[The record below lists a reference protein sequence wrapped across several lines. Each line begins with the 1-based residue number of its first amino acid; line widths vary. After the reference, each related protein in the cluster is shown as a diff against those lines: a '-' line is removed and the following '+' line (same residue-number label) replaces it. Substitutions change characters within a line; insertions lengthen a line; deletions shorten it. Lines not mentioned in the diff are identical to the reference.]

1 VEREK
6 QTLRIHDSCVESVFK
21 GLKADKGKD
30 MSNARLPLQ
39 LGWVPWVFA
48 QLLFMGTMVSDAH
61 AADGKIY
68 VVREPGGVIRF
79 TTKPPGEGEQ
89 AEIFTARANGFSY
102 YRKAR
107 IKGGRRL
114 HSAAAY
120 ERAIHEAARQ
130 HRVDPN
136 LIKAVIHVESGF
148 NPRAVSP
155 KGAQGLMQLM
165 PGTARMLGVR
175 NAFVPEWNIH
185 GGTQY
190 LARLLKRY
198 GNEAHA
204 LAAYNAGDVPV
215 QRYNG
220 IPPYSETQNYVRRV
234 LHLKKQYTAVAHG

>member
-1 VEREK
+1 MLMT
-6 QTLRIHDSCVESVFK
+6 QAFLPSLC
-21 GLKADKGKD
+21 GL
-30 MSNARLPLQ
+30 
-39 LGWVPWVFA
+39 
-48 QLLFMGTMVSDAH
+48 LLAIVMMASEGH

-79 TTKPPGEGEQ
+79 TTKPPEEGEQ

-102 YRKAR
+102 YRKTR
-107 IKGGRRL
+107 MKGGRRL

-120 ERAIHEAARQ
+120 ERAIHDAARR

-165 PGTARMLGVR
+165 PSTARMLGVR
-175 NAFVPEWNIH
+175 NAFVPELNIH

-198 GNEAHA
+198 GNESHA

>member
-1 VEREK
+1 MHKVRMLMT
-6 QTLRIHDSCVESVFK
+6 QAFLPSLC
-21 GLKADKGKD
+21 GLLVAIVMMASEG
-30 MSNARLPLQ
+30 
-39 LGWVPWVFA
+39 
-48 QLLFMGTMVSDAH
+48 H

-79 TTKPPGEGEQ
+79 TTKPPEEGVQ

-102 YRKAR
+102 YRKTR
-107 IKGGRRL
+107 MKGGRRL
-114 HSAAAY
+114 HSAAVY
-120 ERAIHEAARQ
+120 ERAIHDAARR

-165 PGTARMLGVR
+165 PSTARMLGVR
-175 NAFVPEWNIH
+175 NAFVPELNIH

-198 GNEAHA
+198 GNESHA